1 MPLLQRFFNVRQGE
15 ALPIFVAGLYFFFVL
30 TALMLLRP
38 ARDAIGM
45 SGGLDSVRWLFIGT
59 ALVTLIANPAFGW
72 LVSRFRRLVFIALTY
87 GFFAASLVGFYL
99 LIVMAPDAVGEV
111 SGRVFYV
118 WFSVF
123 NLFST
128 MVFWALMA
136 DRFTL
141 EQSKRIFGV
150 LAVGGTLG
158 AIFGPWLASV
168 LAERIGTPAL
178 MLVSAGF
185 LVLAVFAAWLVA
197 RVQPEV
203 TAAGTVR
210 ADDRAV
216 IGGNAWSGI
225 SAVFRS
231 PYLIG
236 ISGYVL
242 VMTIIATFIYFTRLQ
257 MVAAAADDMDSQ
269 TILFAQIDLITQTA
283 TFVLQAVVT
292 GHLMRKLGVSVA
304 LLLLP
309 IVVAGGFV
317 GLAMLGSF
325 ATLILFDAA
334 FRAIQRAITR
344 PARET
349 LFTVVTREE
358 KYKSKA
364 FTDTFVYRGGD
375 VIGAW
380 TEGLL
385 GRLGMALVGLAS
397 VAVPLAVAWAALGF
411 WLGRTQQQ
419 RAASESTDRALAP
432 EPAPPRLT

>member
-1 MPLLQRFFNVRQGE
+1 
-15 ALPIFVAGLYFFFVL
+15 
-30 TALMLLRP
+30 
-38 ARDAIGM
+38 
-45 SGGLDSVRWLFIGT
+45 
-59 ALVTLIANPAFGW
+59 
-72 LVSRFRRLVFIALTY
+72 
-87 GFFAASLVGFYL
+87 
-99 LIVMAPDAVGEV
+99 
-111 SGRVFYV
+111 
-118 WFSVF
+118 
-123 NLFST
+123 
-128 MVFWALMA
+128 
-136 DRFTL
+136 
-141 EQSKRIFGV
+141 
-150 LAVGGTLG
+150 G

-185 LVLAVFAAWLVA
+185 LILAVFAAWLVA

-325 ATLILFDAA
+325 APLILFDAA

-419 RAASESTDRALAP
+419 RAASESSDRAVAP
-432 EPAPPRLT
+432 EPAPQRPKSGR